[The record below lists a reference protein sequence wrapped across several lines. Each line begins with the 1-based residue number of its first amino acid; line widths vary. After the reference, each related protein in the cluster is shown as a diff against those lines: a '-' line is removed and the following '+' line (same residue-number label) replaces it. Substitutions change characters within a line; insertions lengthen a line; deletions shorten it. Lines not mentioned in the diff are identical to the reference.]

1 MLRNCLLLCLTFL
14 ANKNKKEASNI
25 WEDLW
30 DSQSCFYQRKNPKKK
45 PQKVVIFLSQVL
57 FDKKT
62 EFERDA
68 LDMPTRKILGAPE
81 NSKQELIFIVWVVI
95 RNLYNISNNDW
106 MVAEEKFDLKVLYL
120 LALTSSNPSA

>member
-1 MLRNCLLLCLTFL
+1 
-14 ANKNKKEASNI
+14 
-25 WEDLW
+25 
-30 DSQSCFYQRKNPKKK
+30 
-45 PQKVVIFLSQVL
+45 
-57 FDKKT
+57 
-62 EFERDA
+62 
-68 LDMPTRKILGAPE
+68 MPTRKILGAPE